1 MSRRGEVKVRIGVVG
16 LGYWGPN
23 LVRNIADSSRTELA
37 WLCDLDAQI
46 LSSIARRYPDA
57 KLTTDVATMLADPE
71 LDAVVIATPISTHHT
86 LASAALAAMK
96 HVWVEKP
103 LASSSRD
110 ASDLVQRAE
119 ASKLVLLPGHTF
131 LYSPPVVKIKELIDG
146 GDLGEIYFV
155 SMSRVNL
162 GLHQPDA
169 SVLWDLAPH
178 DFSILRYWLD
188 DLPSEVSGMTRA
200 CVIPDTPDVAFVNMR
215 FAGGAIAHLELSWLS
230 PSKLRRT
237 TIIGSEKMIMYDDT
251 SHEPVRIFDSG
262 ASLRDPES
270 FEEYRLTYRSGDIV
284 SPRIDATEPLA
295 LEVDDFCSAI
305 LDGKPL
311 RSSTV
316 IGLDVVCAIEA
327 VERSIDS
334 GGGLVTVKDS
344 HTVEVGPARPA
355 RRSNRKPAARGDGAV
370 VTRPA

>member
-1 MSRRGEVKVRIGVVG
+1 VSRRREVKVRIGVVG

-23 LVRNIADSSRTELA
+23 LARNIADSSRTELA

-57 KLTTDVATMLADPE
+57 KLTTDVATMLADPD
-71 LDAVVIATPISTHHT
+71 LDAVVIATPISTHHA
-86 LASAALAAMK
+86 LASAALAAKK

-119 ASKLVLLPGHTF
+119 ASNLILLPGHTF
-131 LYSPPVVKIKELIDG
+131 LYSPPVVKIKEFIDG

-188 DLPSEVSGMTRA
+188 DLPAEVSGMTRA

-270 FEEYRLTYRSGDIV
+270 FEEYRPTYRSGDIV

-305 LDGKPL
+305 LDGKSL

-327 VERSIDS
+327 VERSIDA
-334 GGGLVTVKDS
+334 GGGLVTVKDA
-344 HTVEVGPARPA
+344 HTVEAGPARPA
-355 RRSNRKPAARGDGAV
+355 RRSDRKPTARGDGAV
-370 VTRPA
+370 VRRPA

>member
-1 MSRRGEVKVRIGVVG
+1 M
-16 LGYWGPN
+16 
-23 LVRNIADSSRTELA
+23 
-37 WLCDLDAQI
+37 
-46 LSSIARRYPDA
+46 ARRYPDA

-86 LASAALAAMK
+86 LASAALAAQK

-103 LASSSRD
+103 LASSSRE

-119 ASKLVLLPGHTF
+119 ASNLVLLPGHTF
-131 LYSPPVVKIKELIDG
+131 LYSPPVVKIKELIEG
-146 GDLGEIYFV
+146 GELGEIYFV

-162 GLHQPDA
+162 GLHQTDA

-178 DFSILRYWLD
+178 DFSILRYWLG

-270 FEEYRLTYRSGDIV
+270 FEEYRLTYRIGRHRVAAHRRHRAAGARGGRLLLRD
-284 SPRIDATEPLA
+284 PRRQATA
-295 LEVDDFCSAI
+295 L
-305 LDGKPL
+305 LDRDRARRRLP
-311 RSSTV
+311 RS
-316 IGLDVVCAIEA
+316 
-327 VERSIDS
+327 
-334 GGGLVTVKDS
+334 
-344 HTVEVGPARPA
+344 
-355 RRSNRKPAARGDGAV
+355 RRSNGRSTRAVGWSRSRARRRPRAAPPAPPDAQIV
-370 VTRPA
+370 SRPLAAMGP